1 MHLKNYR
8 NKNKKDKTMKQQI
21 LNQMKMNGYKIEETD
36 NAIFATR
43 ADAAPVMIKI
53 IDGYVTFYSQYNSNL
68 LSRSDSSGFKSY
80 INDLNQSC
88 FVTRFG
94 TNAEITKLQFDA
106 YYMGTYDEYAFAQFI
121 RLWEHDTRNII
132 DNHSESFR
140 YLSSDEEL
148 VSEHGNESFDSYAT
162 A

>member
-1 MHLKNYR
+1 
-8 NKNKKDKTMKQQI
+8 MKQQI

-43 ADAAPVMIKI
+43 ADAAPVMIRF
-53 IDGYVTFYSQYNSNL
+53 IDGTVMFYSQYNSNL

-80 INDLNQSC
+80 INDLNQS
-88 FVTRFG
+88 VAMTRFS
-94 TNAEITKLQFDA
+94 TNPEISILSFDA
-106 YYMGTYDEYAFAQFI
+106 NYMGNYDEYTFAQFI
-121 RLWEHDTRNII
+121 RLWEYDTRNMI

-140 YLSSDEEL
+140 YLSSDDEL
-148 VSEHGNESFDSYAT
+148 VSEYGNESFDSYAT